1 MHAPIHQSLI
11 VRTAILAVFTV
22 LLLTSCSGGGSPF
35 NITRGSGEGGDIPGA
50 EGAEPSTLPGAIAS
64 PSDVKTQSST
74 QYRSITTLT
83 PFLTDSG
90 SSQSAHYH
98 HEDSIV
104 SLGSTLTKG
113 ASE

>member
-1 MHAPIHQSLI
+1 MSARIQKPLTT
-11 VRTAILAVFTV
+11 RTVLLVLFTV
-22 LLLTSCSGGGSPF
+22 LLLGSCAGGSSPF
-35 NITRGSGEGGDIPGA
+35 SITRGSGEGGDIPDNGA
-50 EGAEPSTLPGAIAS
+50 VPSTLPGAIAS
-64 PSDVKTQSST
+64 PADVKTQSSE

-83 PFLTDSG
+83 PLLTDSG